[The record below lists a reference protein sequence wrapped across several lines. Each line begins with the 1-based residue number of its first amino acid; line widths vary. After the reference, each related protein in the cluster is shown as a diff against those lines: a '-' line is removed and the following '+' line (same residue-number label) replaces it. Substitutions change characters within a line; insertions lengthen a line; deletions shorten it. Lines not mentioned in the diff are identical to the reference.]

1 MTFTTQIKEEI
12 TKEEN
17 NNIEDLT
24 SLCTYLKFNATLE
37 EDKMTVMVVNA
48 SVARWIFKLLKTNYN
63 VLIKLTTR
71 TMKRFKA
78 RNLYILEV
86 KEKLD
91 LIYKDIDNIFK
102 EISTSSDEEK
112 KAFLKGM
119 FLACGSIND
128 PKKNQYHLEFLVKE
142 EEDAKLIDDL
152 LNSLKIKSK
161 VLKRDREYMV
171 YVKSSENIS
180 DFIKYLGAFNAL
192 FYFEDIRIY
201 KDHKNM
207 VNRLNNCE
215 IANQEKTFRTG
226 QVQLENINYLKDH
239 DLFGLLE
246 ENTKIVADARVKY
259 PEVSMQELADIVTL
273 ENNYKIGKS
282 GVNHHFIKINN
293 LVKRHK
299 ERSEDNGSK
308 TCS

>member
-180 DFIKYLGAFNAL
+180 DFIKYLGAFNVL

-215 IANQEKTFRTG
+215 QANVERTLKSSK
-226 QVQLENINYLKDH
+226 VILDNIKYLEDN
-239 DLFGLLE
+239 DLLMLLDDRSKE
-246 ENTKIVADARVKY
+246 IIEYKKKY
-259 PEVSMQELADIVTL
+259 PDTSLGELAEIITM
-273 ENNYKIGKS
+273 ETNKSITKS
-282 GVNHHFIKINN
+282 GINHHFRKINA
-293 LVKRHK
+293 LVKKAK
-299 ERSEDNGSK
+299 ENHE
-308 TCS
+308 

>member
-102 EISTSSDEEK
+102 EINTSSDEEK

-142 EEDAKLIDDL
+142 EEDARLIDDL

-215 IANQEKTFRTG
+215 QANVERTLKSSKT
-226 QVQLENINYLKDH
+226 VLDNIKYLEDN
-239 DLFGLLE
+239 DLLMLLDDRSKE
-246 ENTKIVADARVKY
+246 IIEYKKKY
-259 PEVSMQELADIVTL
+259 PDTSLGELADIITM
-273 ENNYKIGKS
+273 ETNKSITKS
-282 GVNHHFIKINN
+282 GINHHFRKINA
-293 LVKRHK
+293 LVKKAK
-299 ERSEDNGSK
+299 ENHE
-308 TCS
+308 

>member
-63 VLIKLTTR
+63 VLIRLTTR

-102 EISTSSDEEK
+102 EINTSSDEEK

-215 IANQEKTFRTG
+215 QANVERTLKSSK
-226 QVQLENINYLKDH
+226 VILDNIKYLEDN
-239 DLFGLLE
+239 DLLMLLDDRSKE
-246 ENTKIVADARVKY
+246 IIEYKKKY
-259 PEVSMQELADIVTL
+259 PDTSLGELAEIITM
-273 ENNYKIGKS
+273 ETNKSITKS
-282 GVNHHFIKINN
+282 GINHHFRKINA
-293 LVKRHK
+293 LVKKAK
-299 ERSEDNGSK
+299 ENHE
-308 TCS
+308 

>member
-102 EISTSSDEEK
+102 EINTSSDEEK

-207 VNRLNNCE
+207 ANRLNNCE
-215 IANQEKTFRTG
+215 QANVERTLKSSK
-226 QVQLENINYLKDH
+226 VILDNIKYLEDN
-239 DLFGLLE
+239 DLLMLLDDRSKE
-246 ENTKIVADARVKY
+246 IIEYKKKY
-259 PEVSMQELADIVTL
+259 PDTSLGELAEIITM
-273 ENNYKIGKS
+273 ETNKSITKS
-282 GVNHHFIKINN
+282 GINHHFRKINA
-293 LVKRHK
+293 LVKKAK
-299 ERSEDNGSK
+299 ENHE
-308 TCS
+308 

>member
-24 SLCTYLKFNATLE
+24 SLCTFLKFNATLE

-215 IANQEKTFRTG
+215 QANVERTLKSSK
-226 QVQLENINYLKDH
+226 VILDNIKYLEDN
-239 DLFGLLE
+239 DLLMLLDDRSKE
-246 ENTKIVADARVKY
+246 IIEYKKKY
-259 PEVSMQELADIVTL
+259 PDTSLGELAEIITM
-273 ENNYKIGKS
+273 ETNKSITKS
-282 GVNHHFIKINN
+282 GINHHFRKINA
-293 LVKRHK
+293 LVKKAK
-299 ERSEDNGSK
+299 ENHE
-308 TCS
+308 

>member
-63 VLIKLTTR
+63 VLIRLTTR

-215 IANQEKTFRTG
+215 QANVERTLKSSKTILDNIKY
-226 QVQLENINYLKDH
+226 LEDN
-239 DLFGLLE
+239 DLLMLLDDRSKE
-246 ENTKIVADARVKY
+246 IIEYKKKY
-259 PEVSMQELADIVTL
+259 PDTSLGELADIITM
-273 ENNYKIGKS
+273 ETNKSITKS
-282 GVNHHFIKINN
+282 GINHHFRKINA
-293 LVKRHK
+293 LVKKAK
-299 ERSEDNGSK
+299 ENHE
-308 TCS
+308 

>member
-161 VLKRDREYMV
+161 VLKREREYMV

-215 IANQEKTFRTG
+215 QANVERTLKSSKTILDNIKY
-226 QVQLENINYLKDH
+226 LEDN
-239 DLFGLLE
+239 DLLMLLDDRSKE
-246 ENTKIVADARVKY
+246 IIEYKKKY
-259 PEVSMQELADIVTL
+259 PDTSLGELADIITM
-273 ENNYKIGKS
+273 ETNKSITKS
-282 GVNHHFIKINN
+282 GINHHFRKINA
-293 LVKRHK
+293 LVKKAK
-299 ERSEDNGSK
+299 ENHE
-308 TCS
+308 

>member
-215 IANQEKTFRTG
+215 QANVERTLKSSK
-226 QVQLENINYLKDH
+226 VILDNIKYLEDN
-239 DLFGLLE
+239 DLLMLLDDRSKEIIEYKRKYPDTSLE
-246 ENTKIVADARVKY
+246 E
-259 PEVSMQELADIVTL
+259 L
-273 ENNYKIGKS
+273 EEIITMETNKSITKS
-282 GVNHHFIKINN
+282 GINHHFRKINS
-293 LVKRHK
+293 LVKKAK
-299 ERSEDNGSK
+299 ENHE
-308 TCS
+308 

>member
-102 EISTSSDEEK
+102 EINTSSDEEK

-119 FLACGSIND
+119 FLACGSVND

-180 DFIKYLGAFNAL
+180 DFIKYLGAFKAL

-215 IANQEKTFRTG
+215 QANVERTLKSSK
-226 QVQLENINYLKDH
+226 VILDNIKYLEDN
-239 DLFGLLE
+239 DLLMLLDDRSKE
-246 ENTKIVADARVKY
+246 IIEYKKKY
-259 PEVSMQELADIVTL
+259 PDTSLGELAEIITM
-273 ENNYKIGKS
+273 ETNKSITKS
-282 GVNHHFIKINN
+282 GINHHFRKINA
-293 LVKRHK
+293 LVKKAK
-299 ERSEDNGSK
+299 ENHE
-308 TCS
+308 

>member
-102 EISTSSDEEK
+102 EINTSSDEEK

-215 IANQEKTFRTG
+215 QANVERTLKSSKTILDNIKY
-226 QVQLENINYLKDH
+226 LEDN
-239 DLFGLLE
+239 DLTILLDDRSKE
-246 ENTKIVADARVKY
+246 IIEYKKKY
-259 PEVSMQELADIVTL
+259 PDTSLGELAEIITM
-273 ENNYKIGKS
+273 ETNKSITKS
-282 GVNHHFIKINN
+282 GINHHFRKINA
-293 LVKRHK
+293 LVKKAK
-299 ERSEDNGSK
+299 ENHE
-308 TCS
+308 

>member
-215 IANQEKTFRTG
+215 QANVERTLKSSK
-226 QVQLENINYLKDH
+226 VILDNIKYLEDN
-239 DLFGLLE
+239 DLLMLLDDRSKE
-246 ENTKIVADARVKY
+246 IIEYKRKY
-259 PEVSMQELADIVTL
+259 PDTSLGELADIITM
-273 ENNYKIGKS
+273 ETNKSITKS
-282 GVNHHFIKINN
+282 GINHHFRKINA
-293 LVKRHK
+293 LVKKAK
-299 ERSEDNGSK
+299 ENHE
-308 TCS
+308 

>member
-37 EDKMTVMVVNA
+37 DDKMTVMVVNA

-215 IANQEKTFRTG
+215 QANVERTLKSSKTILDNIKY
-226 QVQLENINYLKDH
+226 LEDN
-239 DLFGLLE
+239 DLLMLLDDRSKE
-246 ENTKIVADARVKY
+246 IIEYKKKY
-259 PEVSMQELADIVTL
+259 PDTSLGELADIITM
-273 ENNYKIGKS
+273 ETNKSITKS
-282 GVNHHFIKINN
+282 GINHHFRKINA
-293 LVKRHK
+293 LVKKAK
-299 ERSEDNGSK
+299 ENHE
-308 TCS
+308 

>member
-215 IANQEKTFRTG
+215 QANVERTLKSSK
-226 QVQLENINYLKDH
+226 VILDNIKYLEDN
-239 DLFGLLE
+239 DLLMLLDDRSKE
-246 ENTKIVADARVKY
+246 IIEYKKKY
-259 PEVSMQELADIVTL
+259 PDTSLGELAEIITM
-273 ENNYKIGKS
+273 ETNKSIKKS
-282 GVNHHFIKINN
+282 GINHHFRKINA
-293 LVKRHK
+293 LVKKAK
-299 ERSEDNGSK
+299 ENHE
-308 TCS
+308 

>member
-215 IANQEKTFRTG
+215 QANVERTLKSSK
-226 QVQLENINYLKDH
+226 VILDNIKYLEDN
-239 DLFGLLE
+239 DLLMLLDDRSKE
-246 ENTKIVADARVKY
+246 IIEYKKKY
-259 PEVSMQELADIVTL
+259 PDTSLGELAEIITM
-273 ENNYKIGKS
+273 ETNKSITKS
-282 GVNHHFIKINN
+282 GINHHFRRINT
-293 LVKRHK
+293 LVKKAK
-299 ERSEDNGSK
+299 ENHE
-308 TCS
+308 

>member
-142 EEDAKLIDDL
+142 DDDAKLIDDL

-215 IANQEKTFRTG
+215 QANVERTLKSSK
-226 QVQLENINYLKDH
+226 VILDNIKYLEDN
-239 DLFGLLE
+239 DLLMLLDDRSKE
-246 ENTKIVADARVKY
+246 IIEYKRKY
-259 PEVSMQELADIVTL
+259 PDTSLGELADIITM
-273 ENNYKIGKS
+273 ETNKSITKS
-282 GVNHHFIKINN
+282 GINHHFRKINA
-293 LVKRHK
+293 LVKKAK
-299 ERSEDNGSK
+299 ENHE
-308 TCS
+308 

>member
-63 VLIKLTTR
+63 VLIRLTTR

-215 IANQEKTFRTG
+215 QANVERTLKSSKT
-226 QVQLENINYLKDH
+226 VLDNIKYLEDN
-239 DLFGLLE
+239 DLLMLLDDRSKE
-246 ENTKIVADARVKY
+246 IIEYKKKY
-259 PEVSMQELADIVTL
+259 PDTSLGELAEIITM
-273 ENNYKIGKS
+273 ETNKSITKS
-282 GVNHHFIKINN
+282 GINHHFRKINA
-293 LVKRHK
+293 LVKKAK
-299 ERSEDNGSK
+299 ENHE
-308 TCS
+308 

>member
-215 IANQEKTFRTG
+215 QANVERTLKSSKTILDNIKY
-226 QVQLENINYLKDH
+226 LEDN
-239 DLFGLLE
+239 DLLMLLDDRSKE
-246 ENTKIVADARVKY
+246 IIEYKKKY
-259 PEVSMQELADIVTL
+259 PDTSLGELAEIITM
-273 ENNYKIGKS
+273 ETNKSITKS
-282 GVNHHFIKINN
+282 GINHHFRKINS
-293 LVKRHK
+293 LVKKAK
-299 ERSEDNGSK
+299 ENHE
-308 TCS
+308 

>member
-37 EDKMTVMVVNA
+37 DDKMTVMVVNA

-78 RNLYILEV
+78 KNLYILEV

-102 EISTSSDEEK
+102 EINTSSDEEK

-215 IANQEKTFRTG
+215 QANVERTLKSSKTILDNIKY
-226 QVQLENINYLKDH
+226 LEDN
-239 DLFGLLE
+239 DLLMLLDDRSKE
-246 ENTKIVADARVKY
+246 IIEYKKKY
-259 PEVSMQELADIVTL
+259 PDTSLGELAEIITM
-273 ENNYKIGKS
+273 ETNKSITKS
-282 GVNHHFIKINN
+282 GINHHFRKINA
-293 LVKRHK
+293 LVKKAK
-299 ERSEDNGSK
+299 ENHE
-308 TCS
+308 

>member
-142 EEDAKLIDDL
+142 EKDANLIDDL

-215 IANQEKTFRTG
+215 QANVERTLKSSKTILDNIKY
-226 QVQLENINYLKDH
+226 LEDNE
-239 DLFGLLE
+239 LLMLLDDRSKE
-246 ENTKIVADARVKY
+246 IIEYKKKY
-259 PEVSMQELADIVTL
+259 PDTSLGELADIITM
-273 ENNYKIGKS
+273 ETNKSITKS
-282 GVNHHFIKINN
+282 GINHHFRKINA
-293 LVKRHK
+293 LVKKAK
-299 ERSEDNGSK
+299 ENHE
-308 TCS
+308 

>member
-180 DFIKYLGAFNAL
+180 DFIKYLRAFNAL

-215 IANQEKTFRTG
+215 QANVERTLKSSK
-226 QVQLENINYLKDH
+226 VILDNIKYLEDN
-239 DLFGLLE
+239 DLLMLLDDRSKEIIEYKRKYPDTSLE
-246 ENTKIVADARVKY
+246 E
-259 PEVSMQELADIVTL
+259 LAEIITM
-273 ENNYKIGKS
+273 ETNKSITKS
-282 GVNHHFIKINN
+282 GINHHFRKINS
-293 LVKRHK
+293 LVKKAK
-299 ERSEDNGSK
+299 ENHE
-308 TCS
+308 

>member
-119 FLACGSIND
+119 FLACGSVND

-215 IANQEKTFRTG
+215 QANVERTLKSSK
-226 QVQLENINYLKDH
+226 VILDNIKYLEDN
-239 DLFGLLE
+239 DLLMLLDDRSKE
-246 ENTKIVADARVKY
+246 IIEYKKKY
-259 PEVSMQELADIVTL
+259 PDTSLGELAEIITM
-273 ENNYKIGKS
+273 ETNKSITKS
-282 GVNHHFIKINN
+282 GINHHFRKINS
-293 LVKRHK
+293 LVKKAK
-299 ERSEDNGSK
+299 ENHE
-308 TCS
+308 

>member
-102 EISTSSDEEK
+102 EINTSSDEEK

-161 VLKRDREYMV
+161 VLKREREYMV

-215 IANQEKTFRTG
+215 QANVERTLKSSK
-226 QVQLENINYLKDH
+226 VILDNIKYLEDN
-239 DLFGLLE
+239 DLLMLLDDRSKE
-246 ENTKIVADARVKY
+246 IIEYKKKY
-259 PEVSMQELADIVTL
+259 PDTSLGELAEIITM
-273 ENNYKIGKS
+273 ETNKSITKS
-282 GVNHHFIKINN
+282 GINHHFRKINA
-293 LVKRHK
+293 LVKKAK
-299 ERSEDNGSK
+299 ENHE
-308 TCS
+308 

>member
-102 EISTSSDEEK
+102 EINTSSDEEK

-128 PKKNQYHLEFLVKE
+128 PKKLGYHMEFF
-142 EEDAKLIDDL
+142 IDNKSEASFVSNI
-152 LNSLKIKSK
+152 LNDFYINNKMLA
-161 VLKRDREYMV
+161 RDNNYMV
-171 YVKSSENIS
+171 YVKESEKIGDFLRIIS
-180 DFIKYLGAFNAL
+180 ANVAL
-192 FYFEDIRIY
+192 LYFEDIRIY
-201 KDHKNM
+201 RDHKNM
-207 VNRLNNCE
+207 TNRLNNCE
-215 IANQEKTFRTG
+215 QAN
-226 QVQLENINYLKDH
+226 VD
-239 DLFGLLE
+239 
-246 ENTKIVADARVKY
+246 KIVSSAQNQLNDIKKLEDVIGFDLLDEKLQEVIVYRKKY
-259 PEVSMQELADIVTL
+259 PDVSLNDLSIIMTEETGKTIT
-273 ENNYKIGKS
+273 KS
-282 GVNHHFIKINN
+282 GLNHRFRKIQEMAKK
-293 LVKRHK
+293 LDDK
-299 ERSEDNGSK
+299 
-308 TCS
+308 

>member
-102 EISTSSDEEK
+102 D
-112 KAFLKGM
+112 
-119 FLACGSIND
+119 
-128 PKKNQYHLEFLVKE
+128 QLVKV
-142 EEDAKLIDDL
+142 
-152 LNSLKIKSK
+152 NS
-161 VLKRDREYMV
+161 
-171 YVKSSENIS
+171 
-180 DFIKYLGAFNAL
+180 F
-192 FYFEDIRIY
+192 
-201 KDHKNM
+201 
-207 VNRLNNCE
+207 
-215 IANQEKTFRTG
+215 
-226 QVQLENINYLKDH
+226 
-239 DLFGLLE
+239 
-246 ENTKIVADARVKY
+246 
-259 PEVSMQELADIVTL
+259 
-273 ENNYKIGKS
+273 
-282 GVNHHFIKINN
+282 
-293 LVKRHK
+293 
-299 ERSEDNGSK
+299 
-308 TCS
+308 

>member
-102 EISTSSDEEK
+102 EINTSSDEEK

-119 FLACGSIND
+119 FLACGSVND

-215 IANQEKTFRTG
+215 QANVERTLKSSK
-226 QVQLENINYLKDH
+226 VILNNIKYLEDN
-239 DLFGLLE
+239 DLLMLLDDRSKE
-246 ENTKIVADARVKY
+246 IIEYKRKY
-259 PEVSMQELADIVTL
+259 PDTSLGELAEIITM
-273 ENNYKIGKS
+273 ETNKSITKS
-282 GVNHHFIKINN
+282 GINHHFRKINT
-293 LVKRHK
+293 LVKKAK
-299 ERSEDNGSK
+299 ENHE
-308 TCS
+308 

>member
-142 EEDAKLIDDL
+142 DDDAKLIDDL

-215 IANQEKTFRTG
+215 QANVERTLKSSKTILDNIKY
-226 QVQLENINYLKDH
+226 LEDN
-239 DLFGLLE
+239 DLLMLLDDRSKE
-246 ENTKIVADARVKY
+246 IIEYKKKY
-259 PEVSMQELADIVTL
+259 PDTSLGELAEIITM
-273 ENNYKIGKS
+273 ETNKSITKS
-282 GVNHHFIKINN
+282 GINHHFRKINA
-293 LVKRHK
+293 LVKKAK
-299 ERSEDNGSK
+299 ENHE
-308 TCS
+308 

>member
-142 EEDAKLIDDL
+142 EDDAKLIDDL

-215 IANQEKTFRTG
+215 QANVERTLKSSKT
-226 QVQLENINYLKDH
+226 VLDNIKYLEDN
-239 DLFGLLE
+239 DLLMLLDDRSKE
-246 ENTKIVADARVKY
+246 IIEYKKKY
-259 PEVSMQELADIVTL
+259 PDTSLGELADIITI
-273 ENNYKIGKS
+273 ETNKSITKS
-282 GVNHHFIKINN
+282 GINHHFRKINA
-293 LVKRHK
+293 LVKKAK
-299 ERSEDNGSK
+299 ENHE
-308 TCS
+308 

>member
-142 EEDAKLIDDL
+142 EEDARLIDDL

-215 IANQEKTFRTG
+215 QANVERTLKSSKTILDNIKY
-226 QVQLENINYLKDH
+226 LEDN
-239 DLFGLLE
+239 DLTILLDDRSKE
-246 ENTKIVADARVKY
+246 IIEYKKKY
-259 PEVSMQELADIVTL
+259 PDTSLGELAEIITM
-273 ENNYKIGKS
+273 ETNKSITKS
-282 GVNHHFIKINN
+282 GINHHFRKINA
-293 LVKRHK
+293 LVKKAK
-299 ERSEDNGSK
+299 ENHE
-308 TCS
+308 

>member
-102 EISTSSDEEK
+102 EINTSSDEEK

-161 VLKRDREYMV
+161 VLKRDREYIV

-215 IANQEKTFRTG
+215 QANVERTLKSSK
-226 QVQLENINYLKDH
+226 VILDNIKYLEDN
-239 DLFGLLE
+239 DLLMLLDDRSKE
-246 ENTKIVADARVKY
+246 IIEYKKKY
-259 PEVSMQELADIVTL
+259 PDTSLGELAEIITM
-273 ENNYKIGKS
+273 ETNKSITKS
-282 GVNHHFIKINN
+282 GINHHFRKINA
-293 LVKRHK
+293 LVKKAK
-299 ERSEDNGSK
+299 ENHE
-308 TCS
+308 

>member
-215 IANQEKTFRTG
+215 QANVERTLKSSKTILDNIKY
-226 QVQLENINYLKDH
+226 LEDN
-239 DLFGLLE
+239 DLLMLLDDKSKE
-246 ENTKIVADARVKY
+246 IIEYKKKY
-259 PEVSMQELADIVTL
+259 PDTSLGELAEIITM
-273 ENNYKIGKS
+273 ETNKSITKS
-282 GVNHHFIKINN
+282 GINHHFRKINA
-293 LVKRHK
+293 LVKKAK
-299 ERSEDNGSK
+299 ENHE
-308 TCS
+308 

>member
-63 VLIKLTTR
+63 VLIRLTTR

-102 EISTSSDEEK
+102 EINTSSDEEK

-215 IANQEKTFRTG
+215 QANVERTLKSSKTILDNIKY
-226 QVQLENINYLKDH
+226 LEDN
-239 DLFGLLE
+239 DLLMLLDDRSKE
-246 ENTKIVADARVKY
+246 IIEYKKKY
-259 PEVSMQELADIVTL
+259 PDTSLGELAEIITM
-273 ENNYKIGKS
+273 ETNKSITKS
-282 GVNHHFIKINN
+282 GINHHFRKINA
-293 LVKRHK
+293 LVKKAK
-299 ERSEDNGSK
+299 ENHE
-308 TCS
+308 

>member
-192 FYFEDIRIY
+192 FYFEYIRIY

-215 IANQEKTFRTG
+215 QANVERTLKSSK
-226 QVQLENINYLKDH
+226 VILDNIKYLEDN
-239 DLFGLLE
+239 DLLMLLDDRSKE
-246 ENTKIVADARVKY
+246 IIEYKKKY
-259 PEVSMQELADIVTL
+259 PDTSLGELAEIITM
-273 ENNYKIGKS
+273 ETNKSITKS
-282 GVNHHFIKINN
+282 GINHHFRKINA
-293 LVKRHK
+293 LVKKAK
-299 ERSEDNGSK
+299 ENHE
-308 TCS
+308 

>member
-1 MTFTTQIKEEI
+1 MTFTTQIKGEI
-12 TKEEN
+12 TKEQT

-24 SLCTYLKFNATLE
+24 SLCTYLKFNGTFD
-37 EDKMTVMVVNA
+37 EDKMTVTVVNA

-63 VLIKLTTR
+63 VSIKLTTR
-71 TMKRFKA
+71 TMKTFKA

-86 KEKLD
+86 KDKLD
-91 LIYKDIDNIFK
+91 VIYSDIDNIFK
-102 EISTSSDEEK
+102 EINTSSDEEK

-142 EEDAKLIDDL
+142 ENDANLVDYL

-161 VLKRDREYMV
+161 ILKRDREYMV

-180 DFIKYLGAFNAL
+180 DFIKYLGAVNAL

-215 IANQEKTFRTG
+215 QANVERTLKSSKTILDNISY
-226 QVQLENINYLKDH
+226 LEDN
-239 DLFGLLE
+239 DLIMLLDDRSKE
-246 ENTKIVADARVKY
+246 IIEYKKKY
-259 PEVSMQELADIVTL
+259 PDTSLGELAEIITM
-273 ENNYKIGKS
+273 ETNKSITKS
-282 GVNHHFIKINN
+282 GINHHFRKINA
-293 LVKRHK
+293 LVKKAK
-299 ERSEDNGSK
+299 ENHE
-308 TCS
+308 

>member
-142 EEDAKLIDDL
+142 EEDARLIDDL

-180 DFIKYLGAFNAL
+180 DFIKYLGTFNAL

-215 IANQEKTFRTG
+215 QANVERTLKSSKTILDNIKY
-226 QVQLENINYLKDH
+226 LEDN
-239 DLFGLLE
+239 DLTILLDDRSKE
-246 ENTKIVADARVKY
+246 IIEYKKKY
-259 PEVSMQELADIVTL
+259 PDTSLGELADIITM
-273 ENNYKIGKS
+273 ETNKSITKS
-282 GVNHHFIKINN
+282 GINHHFRKINA
-293 LVKRHK
+293 LVKKAK
-299 ERSEDNGSK
+299 ENHE
-308 TCS
+308 

>member
-102 EISTSSDEEK
+102 EINTSSDEEK

-180 DFIKYLGAFNAL
+180 DFIKFLGAFNAL

-215 IANQEKTFRTG
+215 QANVERTLKSSK
-226 QVQLENINYLKDH
+226 VILDNIKYLEDN
-239 DLFGLLE
+239 DLLMLLDDRSKE
-246 ENTKIVADARVKY
+246 IIEYKKKY
-259 PEVSMQELADIVTL
+259 PDTSLGELAEIITM
-273 ENNYKIGKS
+273 ETNKSITKS
-282 GVNHHFIKINN
+282 GINHHFRKINA
-293 LVKRHK
+293 LVKKAK
-299 ERSEDNGSK
+299 ENHE
-308 TCS
+308 

>member
-37 EDKMTVMVVNA
+37 EDKMKVMVVNA

-161 VLKRDREYMV
+161 VLKREREYMV

-215 IANQEKTFRTG
+215 QANVERTLKSSKTILDNIKY
-226 QVQLENINYLKDH
+226 LEDN
-239 DLFGLLE
+239 DLLMLLDDRSKE
-246 ENTKIVADARVKY
+246 IIEYKKKY
-259 PEVSMQELADIVTL
+259 PDTSLGELAEIITM
-273 ENNYKIGKS
+273 ETNKSITKS
-282 GVNHHFIKINN
+282 GINHHFRKINA
-293 LVKRHK
+293 LVKKAK
-299 ERSEDNGSK
+299 ENHE
-308 TCS
+308 